1 MVIVH
6 QMNMIGRLTINSSVW
21 KGVVW
26 DGKKI
31 INRVNTNL
39 IRLIIM
45 QLVSET
51 LLVETEKNQLVDLY
65 ITATNYEGDRTNILS
80 KIIN

>member
-1 MVIVH
+1 
-6 QMNMIGRLTINSSVW
+6 MNDIQLNLNSSVW

-39 IRLIIM
+39 VRLIIM

-51 LLVETEKNQLVDLY
+51 LLIETEKINLWIY
-65 ITATNYEGDRTNILS
+65 ILLPQIMRGIGPIYYQ
-80 KIIN
+80 K

>member
-1 MVIVH
+1 MK
-6 QMNMIGRLTINSSVW
+6 QMNDIQLNLNSSVW

-51 LLVETEKNQLVDLY
+51 LLIETEKNQLVDLY

-80 KIIN
+80 KIVN